1 MVTEKIILENP
12 ERFTG
17 EYTISKEKLTK
28 AIEKAAD
35 KLESQIPRFKEG
47 FAATCSVNYK
57 YPKTVNNNWIC
68 GMHTGTFLLA
78 YELTGNQ
85 KFREVVESHLP
96 TYRNRL
102 DKKIAVE
109 DHDVGFVFSPSC
121 VAAYKALG
129 DENARQT
136 ALDAAEHLYH
146 FSYSKKGGFIL
157 RVASQQHKP
166 EYCRTMMD
174 TLMNAPLLF
183 WAGQETG
190 RQEYIDAAAS
200 QNKITEQYLIR
211 EDASSNHHYQFDLET
226 HKPLHGV
233 TWQGYSDASCW
244 SRGHAWGVYG
254 FPIAYSYTK
263 EPYLVDVHK
272 DITYYMLNHLPED
285 MIPYWDFV
293 FVDGDQPRDSS
304 AGVVAV
310 CGMDEMCKYLPDD
323 APQKQIFKNASAR
336 MLEAVIDN
344 CTGDIGRE
352 YDGLIC
358 HVTAALPQRQGI
370 DQCAIYGDYFYLE
383 ALCRMVK
390 PDWKRYW

>member
-109 DHDVGFVFSPSC
+109 DHDVGFVFTPSC

-183 WAGQETG
+183 WAGQEIG

-211 EDASSNHHYQFDLET
+211 AEAYCRKGQYSKASADLTELNAARNAKAPAVNADNWLDVISDERVKELYMEGFRLHDLKRWNRGFERT
-226 HKPLHGV
+226 H
-233 TWQGYSDASCW
+233 Q
-244 SRGHAWGVYG
+244 
-254 FPIAYSYTK
+254 SYTQ
-263 EPYLVDVHK
+263 
-272 DITYYMLNHLPED
+272 PEGSTKK
-285 MIPYWDFV
+285 I
-293 FVDGDQPRDSS
+293 
-304 AGVVAV
+304 
-310 CGMDEMCKYLPDD
+310 
-323 APQKQIFKNASAR
+323 
-336 MLEAVIDN
+336 
-344 CTGDIGRE
+344 
-352 YDGLIC
+352 
-358 HVTAALPQRQGI
+358 AA
-370 DQCAIYGDYFYLE
+370 GDYRFVWPIPQNDIE
-383 ALCRMVK
+383 APGSEITGNESNK
-390 PDWKRYW
+390 